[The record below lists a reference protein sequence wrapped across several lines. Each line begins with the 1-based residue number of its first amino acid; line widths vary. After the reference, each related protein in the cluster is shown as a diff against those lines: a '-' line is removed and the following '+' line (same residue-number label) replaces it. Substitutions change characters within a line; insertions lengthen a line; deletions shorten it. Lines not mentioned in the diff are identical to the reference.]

1 MSGHQDAADQE
12 SSGEA
17 EGDKARSVARLGSEC
32 PLEVGSLEE
41 RMMWQSSSSDP
52 GTRLVLF
59 R

>member
-1 MSGHQDAADQE
+1 MKVLVRAFSMIVKTDGVRW
-12 SSGEA
+12 S
-17 EGDKARSVARLGSEC
+17 

-52 GTRLVLF
+52 CTRLVLF